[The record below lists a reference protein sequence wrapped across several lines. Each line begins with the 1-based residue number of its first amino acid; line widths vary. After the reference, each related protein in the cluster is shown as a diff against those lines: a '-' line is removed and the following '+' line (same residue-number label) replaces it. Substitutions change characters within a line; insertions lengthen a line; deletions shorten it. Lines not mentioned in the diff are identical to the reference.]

1 MRPKI
6 WILYL
11 ILPGRFG
18 LILTG
23 LLLFAVLAV
32 VFVALGDV
40 RKLFTSGALFFCAMP
55 AYMVPVFGYINRI
68 SVQAVADLQESLD
81 MPQEELQRFQ
91 RALSHRSLA
100 WNILVTGAG
109 LAGGIL
115 HLLIIEGGQ
124 GRNLT
129 QWLFTALESDGDLGA
144 LIVWVVMTI
153 TIVSLVQNG
162 IRIGSLARRLRPI
175 NLFRTDRLL
184 PFARVAVSSSL
195 ALIGSLALFPLLS
208 IDDNISV
215 LTALPGLVATVVPM
229 IAMMLLPMWPAHKLI
244 KTKKAQE
251 IARLNAQLDSLES
264 GPGQLL
270 DGARLDTINRVLNH
284 RRHMQHVSDWPLD
297 IGALSQLGFYLIIP
311 PLTWVGAALIEN
323 VVDAVL

>member
-1 MRPKI
+1 MRHKI

-18 LILTG
+18 LLFTG
-23 LLLFAVLAV
+23 LLIFAVLTV
-32 VFVALGDV
+32 VFVAMGDV
-40 RKLFTSGALFFCAMP
+40 RTLFTSGALFFCAMP

-68 SVQAVADLQESLD
+68 SVQAVADLHDSLD

-109 LAGGIL
+109 LVGGIL
-115 HLLIIEGGQ
+115 HLLIIDGGR
-124 GRNLT
+124 GTNLA
-129 QWLFTALESDGDLGA
+129 QWVSHALESSGDFGA

-162 IRIGSLARRLRPI
+162 IRIGRLARRLRPI

-244 KTKKAQE
+244 KMKKAQE
-251 IARLNAQLDSLES
+251 IARLNGQLDSLENS
-264 GPGQLL
+264 PGQLQDHGRLEKINNLL
-270 DGARLDTINRVLNH
+270 DH
-284 RRHMQHVSDWPLD
+284 RQHMRRVSDWPLD

>member
-11 ILPGRFG
+11 LLPGRFG
-18 LILTG
+18 LLFTG
-23 LLLFAVLAV
+23 LLIFALLAV
-32 VFVALGDV
+32 AFVGMGDV
-40 RKLFTSGALFFCAMP
+40 RTLFSSGALFFCAMP
-55 AYMVPVFGYINRI
+55 AYIVPVFGYINRI
-68 SVQAVADLQESLD
+68 SVQAVADLRDSLD
-81 MPQEELQRFQ
+81 MPQEEFGQFQ
-91 RALSHRSLA
+91 RALSHRSLS
-100 WNILVTGAG
+100 WNILVTAAG
-109 LAGGIL
+109 LIGGLL
-115 HLLIIEGGQ
+115 HLLIIEGGR
-124 GRNLT
+124 GVNLAYGLSHT
-129 QWLFTALESDGDLGA
+129 VESAGDLGA

-162 IRIGSLARRLRPI
+162 IRIGRLARKMRPI

-208 IDDNISV
+208 IDESISV

-244 KTKKAQE
+244 KIKKVQE
-251 IARLNAQLDSLES
+251 ISHLNAQLDSLES
-264 GPGQLL
+264 SAGQLP
-270 DGARLDTINRVLNH
+270 DHARLDKINRVLDH
-284 RRHMQHVSDWPLD
+284 RQHLQRVSDWPLD
-297 IGALSQLGFYLIIP
+297 IGALSQLGVYLIIP

-323 VVDAVL
+323 IVDALL

>member
-18 LILTG
+18 LIFTG
-23 LLLFAVLAV
+23 LLIFALLTVI
-32 VFVALGDV
+32 FVAMGDV
-40 RKLFTSGALFFCAMP
+40 RTLFTSGALFFCAMP
-55 AYMVPVFGYINRI
+55 AYIVPVFGYINRI
-68 SVQAVADLQESLD
+68 SVQAVADLHDSLD
-81 MPQEELQRFQ
+81 MPQEEFLEFQ

-100 WNILVTGAG
+100 WNILLTGAG
-109 LAGGIL
+109 LAGGVL
-115 HLLIIEGGQ
+115 HLLIIEGGR
-124 GRNLT
+124 GISLAYG
-129 QWLFTALESDGDLGA
+129 LSHLVESTGDLGA
-144 LIVWVVMTI
+144 LIVWVAMTI

-162 IRIGSLARRLRPI
+162 IRIGRLARRLPSI

-184 PFARVAVSSSL
+184 PFARVAVSSHL

-208 IDDNISV
+208 IDENISV

-244 KTKKAQE
+244 KMKKAQE
-251 IARLNAQLDSLES
+251 ISQLDAQLDSLENS
-264 GPGQLL
+264 PELPL
-270 DGARLDTINRVLNH
+270 DPDRLDKINKVLDYRQH
-284 RRHMQHVSDWPLD
+284 MRRVSDWPLD
-297 IGALSQLGFYLIIP
+297 LGALSQLGFYLIIP

-323 VVDAVL
+323 IVDALL